1 MRTPIWLDIVRTSGW
16 LVAGVFFGLWM
27 NADTIVIDR
36 ELEPPLKEVSVAY
49 EVDPDRVYR
58 ATVVHV
64 VDGDTV
70 DVVVD
75 QGFGNSK
82 NDLRL
87 RLYGINTPE
96 SYGVKKDSEE
106 YKLGIAA
113 KDWVVKTLRVAHE
126 NDEGSLIQYQ
136 DGGRIW
142 FHSHKKGKFGR
153 YLGVIWTKREDIG
166 DLSKSVNAQLL
177 TAGHAELYKN
187 DPLPLAEDDE

>member
-1 MRTPIWLDIVRTSGW
+1 MEWARFVLLLAGW
-16 LVAGVFFGLWM
+16 SLAGFFFGLWV
-27 NADTIVIDR
+27 NGDTIVVDR
-36 ELEPPLKEVSVAY
+36 ELEPPVEEVSMAY

-58 ATVVHV
+58 GTVVRV
-64 VDGDTV
+64 VDGDTI

-82 NDLRL
+82 NDLRM

-106 YKLGIAA
+106 YNLGIAA
-113 KDWVVKTLRVAHE
+113 KNWVVKTLRVSHE
-126 NDEGSLIQYQ
+126 DENGQFIQHQ

-153 YLGVIWTKREDIG
+153 YLGVVWTKREDIG

-177 TAGHAELYKN
+177 TAGHAELYKS
-187 DPLPLAEDDE
+187 DPLPLGDDE

>member
-1 MRTPIWLDIVRTSGW
+1 MRAPIWLDLLRSSGW
-16 LVAGVFFGLWM
+16 LVAGVFFGLWL
-27 NADTIVIDR
+27 NADTIVVDR
-36 ELEPPLKEVSVAY
+36 ELEPPVEEVAVAY

-64 VDGDTV
+64 VDGDTI

-82 NDLRL
+82 NDLRM

-96 SYGVKKDSEE
+96 SYGVKKGSEE
-106 YKLGIAA
+106 YRRGVAA
-113 KDWVVKTLRVAHE
+113 KMWLTKSLRVTHE
-126 NDEGSLIQYQ
+126 DEQGQVIQYQ

-153 YLGVIWTKREDIG
+153 YLGVIWTKREEIG

-177 TAGHAELYKN
+177 AAGHAELYKS
-187 DPLPLAEDDE
+187 DPLPLKGEGE

>member
-1 MRTPIWLDIVRTSGW
+1 MKTLTAPRMSGW
-16 LVAGVFFGLWM
+16 RKVAGVFFGQWF
-27 NADTIVIDR
+27 NRDTII
-36 ELEPPLKEVSVAY
+36 EEVTMAY
-49 EVDPDRVYR
+49 SIDPDRVYR
-58 ATVVHV
+58 ATVVRV
-64 VDGDTV
+64 VDGDTI

-87 RLYGINTPE
+87 RLFGINTPE

-166 DLSKSVNAQLL
+166 DISKSVNAQLL
-177 TAGHAELYKN
+177 TAGHAELYKS
-187 DPLPLAEDDE
+187 DPLPVGDK

>member
-1 MRTPIWLDIVRTSGW
+1 MRTPIWLDLFRASGW
-16 LVAGVFFGLWM
+16 LVAGVFFGLWLG
-27 NADTIVIDR
+27 ADTIVVDR
-36 ELEPPLKEVSVAY
+36 ELEPPVEEVSVAY

-58 ATVVHV
+58 GTVVRA
-64 VDGDTV
+64 VDGDTI

-82 NDLRL
+82 NDLRM

-113 KDWVVKTLRVAHE
+113 KDFLVKTLRLTHE
-126 NDEGSLIQYQ
+126 NAEGHLVQHQ

-142 FHSHKKGKFGR
+142 FHSHKRGKFGR
-153 YLGVIWTKREDIG
+153 YLGVLWTKREDVG
-166 DLSKSVNAQLL
+166 DLSKSVNALL
-177 TAGHAELYKN
+177 VTSGHAELYKS
-187 DPLPLAEDDE
+187 DPLPLEKDE